1 LGWECYQKHLG
12 GDWMMAFRM
21 GCYQKH
27 LDALGK
33 LKARAWIS
41 EQSPQQIQQSPLLHR
56 GEAILIQR
64 DGKLRRK
71 VKNLYLTSKFTK
83 FLKPAK
89 LPGIWP
95 VR

>member
-1 LGWECYQKHLG
+1 
-12 GDWMMAFRM
+12 MMVFRM

-41 EQSPQQIQQSPLLHR
+41 QQSPQQIQQSPLLHL
-56 GEAILIQR
+56 GEGILIQR
-64 DGKLRRK
+64 EKESE
-71 VKNLYLTSKFTK
+71 SKFTK

-95 VR
+95 VRQL